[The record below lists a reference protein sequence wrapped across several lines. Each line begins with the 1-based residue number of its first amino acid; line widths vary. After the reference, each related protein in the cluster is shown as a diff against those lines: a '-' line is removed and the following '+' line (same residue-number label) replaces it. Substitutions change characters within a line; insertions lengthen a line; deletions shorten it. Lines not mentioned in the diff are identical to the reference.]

1 MYRSISRL
9 LRKKLVRLPQISPAP
24 DSTVPSKDFS
34 KVLAKANEL
43 RKSNGDSFM
52 GVDVLLEALIENK
65 VIQEALNEAG
75 TAIEGQGLFIRG
87 RCWLG
92 GNKAHSLDT

>member
-52 GVDVLLEALIENK
+52 EALIENK